1 MGNADDFDHAIGGD
15 PVDDDVSRLAD
26 ALFRVHEAAAQAERV
41 NTDTGDLWDG
51 LMAGQGRVI
60 ADDVERGPNQQVIAP
75 GGVNA
80 PLSGALKQDAVDVV
94 LGAGEKAIAHRPWA
108 SSANRERSRVIALSW
123 SAWLSSGVATVT

>member
-51 LMAGQGRVI
+51 LMAGRAGQGHCR
-60 ADDVERGPNQQVIAP
+60 R
-75 GGVNA
+75 
-80 PLSGALKQDAVDVV
+80 
-94 LGAGEKAIAHRPWA
+94 R
-108 SSANRERSRVIALSW
+108 
-123 SAWLSSGVATVT
+123 